1 MTAFNMNREEMESQ
15 NNTSTQL
22 EFRQAM
28 TDFKIM
34 FPNLDDDV
42 IEAVLRSNNGAV
54 DATIDQLLT
63 MTADNESAEG
73 QGRPG
78 DNALPSYREAV
89 DNVENVT
96 NLFGVSSLSES
107 GQEGGG
113 PDLLSNI
120 SGLDMMGAAGGVPDQ
135 GAGAVS
141 MRRIKK
147 WDPPLLGKL
156 PPDFLRLRGAPKPG
170 HSYTHPDRH
179 HPSGVGSSSSHSHKR
194 LDHGRRQGHGAKSD
208 PSDRNQQVLEDEKFA
223 MMLQNEEFMRELR
236 GNQEF
241 MSALE
246 EDHGLD
252 PSSHDHH
259 EYQHHQPDK
268 PKELGSKRGH
278 LGMDDALFRERLK
291 NMGKTSKQKFSK
303 LATMFRAGAGGGVGR
318 VLGHAPAPSKDN
330 LLLNADPVA
339 HNRIEDSDSDDTHDT
354 HCTTKVTLHASLH
367 FSFLFIIFSHFRVES
382 IN

>member
-1 MTAFNMNREEMESQ
+1 LKMNREEMESRD
-15 NNTSTQL
+15 NTSTQL

-34 FPNLDDDV
+34 FPNLDVDV

-63 MTADNESAEG
+63 MTADNENADGS
-73 QGRPG
+73 GRQT
-78 DNALPSYREAV
+78 DNALPSYNEAV
-89 DNVENVT
+89 DNVENVS
-96 NLFGVSSLSES
+96 NLFGISSLSDS

-113 PDLLSNI
+113 PDLLSDI
-120 SGLDMMGAAGGVPDQ
+120 SGLDMAAGGSSTD
-135 GAGAVS
+135 GAGATS

-147 WDPPLLGKL
+147 WDPPILGKL
-156 PPDFLRLRGAPKPG
+156 PPDFLRLRGAAKPG

-179 HPSGVGSSSSHSHKR
+179 HPSGVGSGSSHSHKR
-194 LDHGRRQGHGAKSD
+194 LDVARRQGHGSKAD

-246 EDHGLD
+246 EDHGFD
-252 PSSHDHH
+252 PSAH
-259 EYQHHQPDK
+259 ENHELPQPDK
-268 PKELGSKRGH
+268 PKELGPKRSH

-291 NMGKTSKQKFSK
+291 NMGKTSKAKFAK
-303 LATMFRAGAGGGVGR
+303 LATMFRSGAGGGVGR

-339 HNRIEDSDSDDTHDT
+339 HSRIEDSDSDDPHDT
-354 HCTTKVTLHASLH
+354 HCTTKGRKYQLM
-367 FSFLFIIFSHFRVES
+367 
-382 IN
+382 